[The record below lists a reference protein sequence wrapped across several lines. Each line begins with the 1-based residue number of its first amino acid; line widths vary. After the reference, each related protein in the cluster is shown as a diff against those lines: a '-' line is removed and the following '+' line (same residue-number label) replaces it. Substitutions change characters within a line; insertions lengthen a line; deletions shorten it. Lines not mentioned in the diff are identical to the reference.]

1 MNKWLIFDADRSLAS
16 IGGPARLN
24 EVFGV
29 PPVTVTGGIDQ
40 VQEFLKKFITKKTMT
55 EDHPI
60 FGVMEIGESF
70 TLNKRA
76 EELGLRG
83 IIIDTLS
90 VIGAQTREKLCSER
104 KQPAM
109 ELQTWG
115 LYGDKMMRFVH
126 LLSRFDLPVIVTSHI
141 DRDRDENGGPIEVP
155 ATKGSAKNDVARFF
169 DVIAYAKTTK
179 NREGKAE
186 FSWVVQR
193 DGRQTFAKDR
203 LGVLPPIMPCD
214 IGMIL
219 SAYAEEGL
227 HYPKILILGDAGSGK
242 TFSLQTV
249 TNHTLTNQLKEAA

>member
-16 IGGPARLN
+16 IGGPAKLK

-83 IIIDTLS
+83 IMIDTLS
-90 VIGAQTREKLCSER
+90 VVGAQTREKLCTER
-104 KQPAM
+104 KLPTM
-109 ELQTWG
+109 DLQTWG
-115 LYGDKMMRFVH
+115 LYGDKVMRFVH
-126 LLSRFDLPVIVTSHI
+126 LLSRFDLPVICTAHI

-155 ATKGSAKNDVARFF
+155 AIKGSAKNDIARFF

-179 NREGKAE
+179 DKDGKAQYH
-186 FSWVVQR
+186 WAVQR

-203 LGVLPPIMPCD
+203 LGVLEAAAPPNL
-214 IGMIL
+214 GAIL
-219 SAYAEEGL
+219 SAYAAEGL
-227 HYPKILILGDAGSGK
+227 LHPKILLLGDAGSGK
-242 TFSLQTV
+242 TYSLQTV
-249 TNHTLTNQLKEAA
+249 ITDTIKQLQEAA